1 MGRFLRLYLVIVFLI
16 LRVTYVHCQGQV
28 SISGIKGEFK
38 FDGLLDDACWQNIE
52 PLNMV
57 MHTPTFPREGN
68 DFNMVFNEGRST
80 YRDVEDPRLPLFNN
94 RSVLLKYTY
103 TFTL

>member
-57 MHTPTFPREGN
+57 MHTPTFGN
-68 DFNMVFNEGRST
+68 QPTEKSEIMLCSIIITSMLVQGYT
-80 YRDVEDPRLPLFNN
+80 IVTRL
-94 RSVLLKYTY
+94 KC
-103 TFTL
+103 